1 MAMKN
6 KKTRNKGRRLSSI
19 LRDNKGIETRVLI
32 YVIAAVVLI
41 AALSIALQI
50 TSTGNLLTG
59 IGLKKAA
66 ADMKKSITDED
77 GNPLEG
83 MSDSVD
89 KLNEIIT
96 PEGTE

>member
-41 AALSIALQI
+41 AVMVIAINVAQ
-50 TSTGNLLTG
+50 TGETLAD
-59 IGLKKAA
+59 IGLAKSAKTMKDYLGDDPGIDTTRLDKIIDKA
-66 ADMKKSITDED
+66 KSSETSE
-77 GNPLEG
+77 
-83 MSDSVD
+83 
-89 KLNEIIT
+89 
-96 PEGTE
+96 

>member
-41 AALSIALQI
+41 AVMVIAINVAHFLFI
-50 TSTGNLLTG
+50 NSS
-59 IGLKKAA
+59 K
-66 ADMKKSITDED
+66 
-77 GNPLEG
+77 
-83 MSDSVD
+83 
-89 KLNEIIT
+89 
-96 PEGTE
+96 